1 MIIYCAGPIK
11 GDTTYQNS
19 YQEIINFIDTLGHT
33 ALAELNGKF
42 NSTIPLT
49 DNQIFKRDIK
59 WIDGSDLMVAEI
71 SGPSLGVGFE
81 IAYALFKKK
90 IPVLALASKEV
101 KKLSAMI
108 TGCDSELLTLE
119 RYGEVEEMHSKI
131 FNYLKQENSRSDGT
145 DIHLTLHRKD
155 N

>member
-81 IAYALFKKK
+81 IAYALFEKK

-131 FNYLKQENSRSDGT
+131 FNYLKQENSRSDRT